1 MKTRILIAEPSQV
14 IVEGLKAILGKP
26 TRFSLLSPV
35 PNLDDIESQ
44 ESSPSSPSRLCG
56 MLSSCR
62 SHRSPKTETVVCT

>member
-35 PNLDDIESQ
+35 PNLDDIGEPVSV
-44 ESSPSSPSRLCG
+44 SARIAGG
-56 MLSSCR
+56 MQMIM
-62 SHRSPKTETVVCT
+62 HHPITK